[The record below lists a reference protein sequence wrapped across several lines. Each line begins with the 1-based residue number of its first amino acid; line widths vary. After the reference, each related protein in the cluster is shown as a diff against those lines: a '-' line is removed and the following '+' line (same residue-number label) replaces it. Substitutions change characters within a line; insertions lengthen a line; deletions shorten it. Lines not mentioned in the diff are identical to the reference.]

1 MDTFTSDYSSNI
13 PTGITSNL
21 VKSVSRTVKK
31 PIKVLEYSSKHKQEI
46 KNIQN
51 ILLKLAELLSK
62 VD

>member
-46 KNIQN
+46 KNIVHTKN
-51 ILLKLAELLSK
+51 
-62 VD
+62 

>member
-51 ILLKLAELLSK
+51 ILLKLAEMLSK

>member
-21 VKSVSRTVKK
+21 ITSVSRTVKN

-46 KNIQN
+46 KNIQST
-51 ILLKLAELLSK
+51 LLKLAELLSK